1 MIISIRVFAI
11 LSLSLC
17 IISCNKSSQKDTDIT
32 VAEVDGQFLTLYE
45 LQKSTPKNLSKVD
58 SLAFSQN
65 FINRWVK
72 SELLLRKAEL
82 NLTPEEKDV
91 KQILENYRA
100 SLLIHKYQQKLLL
113 QKYSPLITI
122 KEIEEY
128 YNNMSE
134 NFKLDKDII
143 QGVFIQIPLSAPH
156 LNNLKKWLKS
166 KDPEDDLKLEE
177 YCYQN
182 AQKFD
187 NFTDKWITVSDISS
201 LLPTPIPNKSNFLK
215 YHTYF
220 EAKDSLSY
228 YMVSIRAYHKMDDI
242 APMNYVEDKIKAILL
257 NKKRIEFIRNLEEEL
272 YNEGL
277 KQKVVKFY

>member
-1 MIISIRVFAI
+1 MFKSSKIITL
-11 LSLSLC
+11 LSLAFYLFA
-17 IISCNKSSQKDTDIT
+17 CNNVSNNDATI
-32 VAEVDGQFLTLYE
+32 VLAEVDGKTLTQAE
-45 LQKSTPKNLSKVD
+45 LKIAIPNNLSKND
-58 SLAFSQN
+58 SMAFCQN
-65 FINRWVK
+65 YINRWIK

-91 KQILENYRA
+91 EQILENYRA

-113 QKYSPLITI
+113 QKYSPLITLN
-122 KEIEEY
+122 EIEEY

-143 QGVFIQIPLSAPH
+143 QGVFIQIPLSSPN
-156 LNNLKKWLKS
+156 LNQVKKWYKS
-166 KDPEDDLKLEE
+166 EDPEDFIKLEE

-187 NFTDKWITVSDISS
+187 DFTEKWVPVSDISE
-201 LLPTPIPNKSNFLK
+201 LLPTPIPDRAIFLK
-215 YHTYF
+215 HNKTF
-220 EAKDSLSY
+220 ETKDSLSH
-228 YMVSIRAYHKMDDI
+228 YMVSIRDYHYANET
-242 APMNYVEDKIKAILL
+242 APLHYVEDKIKAILL

-277 KQKVVKFY
+277 KQKVIKFY